1 MQAGRGI
8 PTGGIP
14 IPSGALATA
23 IKRPGP
29 PGTNYTFGDPSVMTV
44 LAPVVPGPGLGPT
57 VLGVPTDI
65 VTLLLVDKSLALD
78 KTPAGDPVFC
88 TVAADGSSII
98 ADPTI
103 VINAPDTGIV
113 AGDLILITNNI
124 GSAVQTVTSISGQTI
139 NFAPGDWFNLNQTA
153 APQGTILQLQN
164 PDGTY
169 PPTKAERILMLT
181 YYVDNTTTPGRPRL
195 TRQVDH
201 NDAQHPSQAL
211 AGVVESLTA
220 TYDIFDGATNPT
232 NVPTP
237 TLPNTPQQI
246 RKINLSVGVRSEL
259 PSMQLRR
266 FIRSRVNTQ
275 ISFRNLSFVD
285 RYR

>member
-1 MQAGRGI
+1 MMKCSSSTCSRVRSRSPISRRRSGSCESSSTTRTAPRFASSSWSPTSPVMHREPTGFGDSAGVGDSAGFTLIELLVASTVTLLVLGATLSTFGNALAVNDATTLIGDSSQNLRAGGSLMMRELMQAGRGI

-124 GSAVQTVTSISGQTI
+124 GSAVQTVTS
-139 NFAPGDWFNLNQTA
+139 
-153 APQGTILQLQN
+153 
-164 PDGTY
+164 
-169 PPTKAERILMLT
+169 
-181 YYVDNTTTPGRPRL
+181 
-195 TRQVDH
+195 
-201 NDAQHPSQAL
+201 
-211 AGVVESLTA
+211 
-220 TYDIFDGATNPT
+220 
-232 NVPTP
+232 
-237 TLPNTPQQI
+237 
-246 RKINLSVGVRSEL
+246 
-259 PSMQLRR
+259 
-266 FIRSRVNTQ
+266 
-275 ISFRNLSFVD
+275 
-285 RYR
+285 